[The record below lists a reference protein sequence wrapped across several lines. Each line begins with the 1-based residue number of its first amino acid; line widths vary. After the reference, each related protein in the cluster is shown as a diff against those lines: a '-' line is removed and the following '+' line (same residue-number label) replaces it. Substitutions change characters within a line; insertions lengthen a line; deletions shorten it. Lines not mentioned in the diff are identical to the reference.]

1 MRPIGF
7 STGALAGADFPLA
20 LLKLQD
26 ESVDSV
32 ELSALRYPELSP
44 LLHALS
50 SLDLKKYHYIS
61 IHAPSSF
68 TANQEAEIADLLR
81 QFVPRDWPIVLHPDT
96 IHDFA
101 LWRAFG
107 SQLAIE
113 NMDRR
118 KPIGRTADELRR
130 VFASLPDAS
139 LCFDIGHARQCDTTM
154 TEAYRILRAF
164 SNRLQQ
170 LHVSEVNTASR
181 HDPLSYAAMRA
192 FAEVAS
198 LIPERVPI
206 ILESRVASDQ
216 IEQEIEKAQQA
227 LATQTTYAV
236 PA

>member
-20 LLKLQD
+20 LFRLQRLP
-26 ESVDSV
+26 VDSV
-32 ELSALRYPELSP
+32 ELSALRYSELRP
-44 LLHALS
+44 LLGALS
-50 SLDLKKYHYIS
+50 SLNLESYHYVS

-68 TANQEAEIADLLR
+68 TPDQEIEIVGLLQ
-81 QFVPRDWPIVLHPDT
+81 QFVPKAWPIILHPDA
-96 IHDFA
+96 IHDPA
-101 LWRAFG
+101 LWKPFG
-107 SQLAIE
+107 GQLAIE

-118 KPIGRTADELRR
+118 KPIGRTAEELGR
-130 VFASLPDAS
+130 VFAILPEAT

-154 TEAYRILRAF
+154 TEAYRILRTF
-164 SNRLQQ
+164 RGRLRQ

-181 HDPLSYAAMRA
+181 HDPLSFAAILA

-206 ILESRVASDQ
+206 ILESRVSPDQ
-216 IEQEIEKAQQA
+216 MELEMERAQRA
-227 LATQTTYAV
+227 LPTETLCAV